1 MPLVLTEEQEMMRES
16 ARGFLNEH
24 APVTHFRKLRDSRD
38 PLGFSRDLWKT
49 MAEMGFAGV
58 LVPEA
63 HGGVGLGFV
72 EAGVILEEAGRT
84 LTPSPMLSTAI
95 VAASIVGRF
104 ANAAQ
109 QAAVL
114 PGIAKGE
121 RVIALAIDEG
131 AKHRPEATAL
141 AAKRA
146 GNGFRLDGAKA
157 FVIDG
162 AAADTFIVAARTAGS
177 PGETK
182 GITLFLVDAKAKG
195 LGTEQTILVDNRNAA
210 RLSFSGVEVDADS
223 VIGEVDGGWA
233 ALEAGLNVGRAGAA
247 AELVGAGGEV
257 FERTVTY
264 VRERKQFGK
273 LIGEFQA
280 LQHRLAHLYTEVE
293 IARATSLKALQA
305 LDERIEAAGPYVALA
320 KAKVGEV
327 AKLAS
332 QEGVQM
338 HGGMGMTDD
347 LDIGLFMK
355 KIRVAQEI
363 YGDANFHTDRIASLR
378 GY

>member
-1 MPLVLTEEQEMMRES
+1 MPLVLTDEQQMMRDS
-16 ARGFLNEH
+16 ARGFLEEH
-24 APVTHFRKLRDSRD
+24 APVAHFRKLRDTRD
-38 PLGFSRDLWKT
+38 PLGFSRELWKA

-72 EAGVILEEAGRT
+72 EAGVVLEEAGRT
-84 LTPSPMLSTAI
+84 LTPSPMLSTAL
-95 VAASIVGRF
+95 VAATILNRF
-104 ANAAQ
+104 ASGAQ
-109 QAAVL
+109 QSTTL

-121 RVIALAIDEG
+121 RVIALAVDEG
-131 AKHRPEATAL
+131 AKHNPEHVAL
-141 AAKRA
+141 AATRA
-146 GNGFRLDGAKA
+146 GNGFKLDGRKT

-162 AAADTFIVAARTAGS
+162 AAADTLIVAARTAGAA
-177 PGETK
+177 GETK

-195 LGTEQTILVDNRNAA
+195 LTAEQTILVDNRNAA
-210 RLSFSGVEVDADS
+210 RLAFEGVEVNGDA

-233 ALEAGLNVGRAGAA
+233 ALEAGLNAGRAGAA

-257 FERTVTY
+257 FERTVAY

-280 LQHRLAHLYTEVE
+280 LQHRLAHVFTEME
-293 IARATSLKALQA
+293 LARATSLKALQA
-305 LDERIEAAGPYVALA
+305 LDEKADAAGPYVSLA
-320 KAKVGEV
+320 KAKTSEV

-347 LDIGLFMK
+347 LDIGLYMK
-355 KIRVAQEI
+355 KIRVTQEI
-363 YGDANFHTDRIASLR
+363 FGDANFHTDRIATMR